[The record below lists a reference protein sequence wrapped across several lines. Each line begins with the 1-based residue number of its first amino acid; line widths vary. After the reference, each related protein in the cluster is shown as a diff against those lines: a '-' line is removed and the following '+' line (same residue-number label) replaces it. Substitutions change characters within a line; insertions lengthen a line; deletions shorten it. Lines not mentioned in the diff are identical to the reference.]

1 MAPRN
6 QFPFR
11 GSLTSAV
18 EFFAITPADDA
29 DVEQVP
35 RAIYVGGGGDLT
47 VIAQGG
53 GDPVTFKAVPGGQ
66 TLVISPARVLDTG
79 TTATDLVG
87 LV

>member
-18 EFFAITPADDA
+18 EFFAITPDD
-29 DVEQVP
+29 DNDLVQVP
-35 RAIYVGGGGDLT
+35 RAIYVGGAGDLA
-47 VIAQGG
+47 VIQLKG
-53 GDPVTFKAVPGGQ
+53 GDPVIFKGVTAGQ
-66 TLVISPARVLDTG
+66 TLVISPARVVAAG

-87 LV
+87 LA